1 MPFEKGQE
9 KKGGRKKGTTN
20 KATTVIR
27 DAFANLLKDNLE
39 QLKLDFEE
47 LDAKDRIK
55 LALDMSKYI
64 VPTLKATDVTSGGE
78 PIQTLFDIKELYG
91 KDKEA

>member
-1 MPFEKGQE
+1 MPFEKGNELGQGRP
-9 KKGGRKKGTTN
+9 KGSVN
-20 KATTVIR
+20 KSSTKIR
-27 DAFANLLKDNLE
+27 DAFALLLESNLE
-39 QLKLDFEE
+39 QLKLDFAE